1 MITLQSQVQMN
12 LNTAKSFLQDMLVL
26 GQILLSTSSV
36 QVLKNLIQYSQI
48 SWIEMTGGS
57 YKFDFSK
64 LLAEQG
70 PVLVQ
75 KLKCYIVLTKE
86 NVKATAFAAVV

>member
-1 MITLQSQVQMN
+1 MN
-12 LNTAKSFLQDMLVL
+12 LNTAKSFLQDIMLAL

-36 QVLKNLIQYSQI
+36 QVLKNLIQHSQI
-48 SWIEMTGGS
+48 SWIKMTGGS

-64 LLAEQG
+64 LLAERG

-75 KLKCYIVLTKE
+75 KLKCYIVLRKE
-86 NVKATAFAAVV
+86 NVKAAAFAAVV